1 MEPRLPTIGMGAMT
15 SDTGRVR
22 MAGRGLLIIFGIIKV
37 TASSLFFYCISDD
50 GIHILYIPVL
60 MVGRMSIYYKK
71 GMIIGRGKEFI
82 TDDQT

>member
-1 MEPRLPTIGMGAMT
+1 
-15 SDTGRVR
+15 
-22 MAGRGLLIIFGIIKV
+22 LLIIFGVVKV

-60 MVGRMSIYYKK
+60 KVGRKSIYDKK

-82 TDDQT
+82 TND